1 MPDPFVLPVEI
12 VVAIVSG
19 TLTALGI
26 FIKGWADRSSK
37 RLDEVQAD
45 LGAIKRM
52 FAPVLDWALAL
63 EKHIADGAPPPPP
76 CRPPELA
83 EFFTAAFIDQKHSS
97 SREFFTH
104 TPAPKETP

>member
-1 MPDPFVLPVEI
+1 MPGPFILPVEI

-37 RLDEVQAD
+37 CLDEVQAD
-45 LGAIKRM
+45 LGDIKRM
-52 FAPVLDWALAL
+52 FVPVLDWALAL

-76 CRPPELA
+76 SRPPELA
-83 EFFTAAFIDQKHSS
+83 EFFTAAFIDQKHSP